1 MRNAPP
7 IVDSARARNPSG
19 TASIMKPCREIR
31 NMLYAAPLTA
41 TAAASPTTD
50 PVSAPATI
58 ATASS
63 SPASTSAVRSPT
75 RATTAPEGS
84 EASSMPTPSIATTRA
99 AVPTSAPSSRA
110 RSAVT
115 GSTAPWPIETTSVG
129 PYGDERDVAQPERLG
144 RGGHRHILRAAA
156 TGPPIP
162 PRAGSPAAYSGARAT
177 RRTPATPQENP
188 MLLTGRLAA
197 RTAGLAALGLVATLS
212 AAAPGAAANDWGTL
226 DDL

>member
-41 TAAASPTTD
+41 TAAPSPTTD

-84 EASSMPTPSIATTRA
+84 DASSMPTPSIATTRA

-115 GSTAPWPIETTSVG
+115 GSTAPCPIETTSVG
-129 PYGDERDVAQPERLG
+129 PYATSAMSRSRNGSDGVGTGTFWGPRDGSADS
-144 RGGHRHILRAAA
+144 A
-156 TGPPIP
+156 TG
-162 PRAGSPAAYSGARAT
+162 RVAGCL
-177 RRTPATPQENP
+177 Q
-188 MLLTGRLAA
+188 
-197 RTAGLAALGLVATLS
+197 
-212 AAAPGAAANDWGTL
+212 
-226 DDL
+226 